1 MGTTNAGSDPSE
13 NAAGDPRARGEETSI
28 VLFERLRDLVGRA
41 PVRPQPGTGEGSS
54 RASAQPRLPGM
65 EAC

>member
-1 MGTTNAGSDPSE
+1 MGTGNAGSDPSE
-13 NAAGDPRARGEETSI
+13 DAAGDPRARGEQTSV

-41 PVRPQPGTGEGSS
+41 PVRPQPGAGEGSS
-54 RASAQPRLPGM
+54 AATAQPRLPGL